1 MSSNRLYVLL
11 ADSESG
17 NPANTPA
24 QAQGSASSR
33 EGRVRQPP
41 RWAADYTPG
50 EGLSDVEEEANLNAI
65 VVTDSL
71 ALSMM
76 SDPTTYNEAAKH
88 LKWKQAM
95 DVEIH
100 MASQMLTAKPQSPA
114 YAAAAAGGVKR
125 PIADFH
131 PCVWGDSFLNFTA
144 NDQEFITKRKEEI
157 ESLKS
162 DVRNKLLVT
171 ADMPLENLK
180 LIDTIERLGVAYHF
194 EKEIEESL
202 KKMYDAY
209 NHLDLYGTSLEF
221 RILRQ
226 HGYYISCDIFL
237 TFMDEH
243 GNFLDSL
250 KRDVKGLLSLYD
262 AAYLSGHGEEILD
275 KALAFTTAHLK
286 AIASDPSCR
295 HPLAP
300 QIARALVYPNHKGV
314 ILIESR
320 HYISFY
326 EKDPSHMSSLLRLSK
341 LEFNLRQSFHKEE
354 LQQLTIW
361 WRSFDFPSTFPFIR
375 DRVVEAYLYSVG
387 VFHDPKFSVARVV
400 YTKAFLL
407 LTILDDIYDS
417 YGTIEELEAFT
428 QAIDKWDKSCIG
440 ELPDY
445 MKLFYE
451 NQYDTYKEFEDEV
464 ARLGIINYV
473 PYAVKEVITLS
484 KAYLQEARWCKMKY
498 VPTFDEYFDN
508 ALKTSATN
516 LVVVVSLLFNYVEET
531 VAMKTIEKHVAGGV
545 DCYIKQHGAS
555 EKEAFSALN
564 LLVENAW
571 KDINDEIFN
580 PTTHVAKPLLPYIYN
595 FCRVMNYVYK
605 NENGYTIVSK
615 RMKDT
620 IKLVFIE
627 QLYI

>member
-1 MSSNRLYVLL
+1 
-11 ADSESG
+11 
-17 NPANTPA
+17 
-24 QAQGSASSR
+24 
-33 EGRVRQPP
+33 
-41 RWAADYTPG
+41 
-50 EGLSDVEEEANLNAI
+50 
-65 VVTDSL
+65 
-71 ALSMM
+71 
-76 SDPTTYNEAAKH
+76 
-88 LKWKQAM
+88 
-95 DVEIH
+95 
-100 MASQMLTAKPQSPA
+100 
-114 YAAAAAGGVKR
+114 
-125 PIADFH
+125 
-131 PCVWGDSFLNFTA
+131 
-144 NDQEFITKRKEEI
+144 
-157 ESLKS
+157 
-162 DVRNKLLVT
+162 
-171 ADMPLENLK
+171 
-180 LIDTIERLGVAYHF
+180 
-194 EKEIEESL
+194 
-202 KKMYDAY
+202 
-209 NHLDLYGTSLEF
+209 
-221 RILRQ
+221 
-226 HGYYISCDIFL
+226 
-237 TFMDEH
+237 MDEH

-250 KRDVKGLLSLYD
+250 KRDVEGLMSLYD

-361 WRSFDFPSTFPFIR
+361 WRSFDFPSTFPFVR

-400 YTKAFLL
+400 YTKAFLV

-451 NQYDTYKEFEDEV
+451 IQYDTCKEFEDEV
-464 ARLGIINYV
+464 AKLGIINYV

-484 KAYLQEARWCKMKY
+484 KAYLQEDRWCKMKY

-531 VAMKTIEKHVAGGV
+531 VAMKTIESVSENSKPQRASCIIGRFMDDLVDYEWDKHREHVARGV

-555 EKEAFSALN
+555 EEEAFSALI

-571 KDINDEIFN
+571 KDINEEIFN
-580 PTTHVAKPLLPYIYN
+580 RTTHVANPLLPYIYN

-615 RMKDT
+615 QMKDT
-620 IKLVFIE
+620 IKLVFTE

>member
-1 MSSNRLYVLL
+1 
-11 ADSESG
+11 
-17 NPANTPA
+17 
-24 QAQGSASSR
+24 
-33 EGRVRQPP
+33 
-41 RWAADYTPG
+41 
-50 EGLSDVEEEANLNAI
+50 
-65 VVTDSL
+65 
-71 ALSMM
+71 
-76 SDPTTYNEAAKH
+76 
-88 LKWKQAM
+88 
-95 DVEIH
+95 

-180 LIDTIERLGVAYHF
+180 LIDAIERLGVAYHF

-202 KKMYDAY
+202 KKTYHATKECVIPN
-209 NHLDLYGTSLEF
+209 NHLDLCSTSVKF

-226 HGYYISCDIFL
+226 HGYHVSCDIFL
-237 TFMDEH
+237 TFMDKH

-250 KRDVKGLLSLYD
+250 KRDVEGLLSLYD

-375 DRVVEAYLYSVG
+375 DRVVEAYLNGVG

-451 NQYDTYKEFEDEV
+451 IQYDTYKEFEDEV
-464 ARLGIINYV
+464 AKLGIINYV
-473 PYAVKEVITLS
+473 PFAVKEVITLS

-498 VPTFDEYFDN
+498 VPNFDQYFDN
-508 ALKTSATN
+508 AIKSSATT
-516 LVVVVSLLFNYVEET
+516 LMVVVSLLFNYVEESAA
-531 VAMKTIEKHVAGGV
+531 VKTFESVSANAKPQRATCIIGRFMDDLVDYEWDKHRDHVAGGV

-555 EKEAFSALN
+555 EEEAFAAIN

-571 KDINDEIFN
+571 KDINEEIIN

-595 FCRVMNYVYK
+595 FCRIMDYVYK

-627 QLYI
+627 QIPI